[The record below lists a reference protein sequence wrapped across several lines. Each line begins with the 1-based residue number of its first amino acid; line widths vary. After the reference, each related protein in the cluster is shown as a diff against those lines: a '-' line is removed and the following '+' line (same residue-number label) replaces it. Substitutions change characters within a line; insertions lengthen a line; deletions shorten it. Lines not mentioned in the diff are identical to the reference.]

1 MYPAIAVLALSFL
14 TFTSAIPSPALW
26 ARACTPDFSG
36 LGLSINTDNGQSQ
49 WRAPSARGSSMITEQ
64 FTGTKQFQIEFTS
77 ASNDYLIMCVRKF
90 HVLTQVLTRWLFVLL
105 DQPKLPSSMSLFRE
119 IAFVW
124 LLPILLIG
132 ELLLNGI
139 ILTYFF

>member
-26 ARACTPDFSG
+26 ARACTPDFND
-36 LGLSINTDNGQSQ
+36 LGLSINTDDGQSQ
-49 WRAPSARGSSMITEQ
+49 WRAPSAPGSSMITEK
-64 FTGTKQFQIEFTS
+64 FTGTKQFRIEFTS
-77 ASNDYLIMCVRKF
+77 AGDDYLIMCVRRF
-90 HVLTQVLTRWLFVLL
+90 HVLIQVLTRWLFVLL

-139 ILTYFF
+139 ILTYSF